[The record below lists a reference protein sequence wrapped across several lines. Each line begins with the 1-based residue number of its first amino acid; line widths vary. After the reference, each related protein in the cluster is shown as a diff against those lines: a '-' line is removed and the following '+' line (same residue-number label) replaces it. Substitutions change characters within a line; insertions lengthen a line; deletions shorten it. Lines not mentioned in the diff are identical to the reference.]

1 MDLIELI
8 IMNILIYFY
17 LRIPIKLIAKLIEE
31 LTDAKLPVE
40 KLPVAKLPTGREEL
54 IKLSTIPRY
63 KDEPRYTD
71 EKSINSINIKD
82 MFGSY
87 FLTINEIKSESAS
100 YVKNGSYSSYIFSYS
115 SPEKSCVSRFKPLS
129 GFHRE
134 TVICRVENDVMYFDY
149 TPYPQNDTTEFRYY
163 NVIFTK
169 M

>member
-1 MDLIELI
+1 MDSIELI
-8 IMNILIYFY
+8 IIILLIYFY
-17 LRIPIKLIAKLIEE
+17 LRIPIKLIAKLI
-31 LTDAKLPVE
+31 AKLPVAKLPVS

-63 KDEPRYTD
+63 TD
-71 EKSINSINIKD
+71 ESINSINIKD